1 MKSDNLTEKLSRIEV
16 PEIEIQS
23 HKAELRAALLSSRY
37 FQKHSFSDV
46 LRKCLIFTM
55 PGLAVIAIL
64 GITVVSPKLSQAKVL
79 NIAKNNPDIRK
90 LMAEENMEL
99 GDLKI
104 INGRAFV
111 VLNSK
116 IKENDDKENQSVNFQ
131 TTSISHLLRTEGA
144 IVEVNIGKKEVVRIN
159 SINVSKFPPLN
170 DKEKAS
176 AIQIINTGTSIES
189 FVPKNAQ
196 IQEVASSLPKNIKLE
211 QHNDEVEAIAEK
223 ENERRANVRYSFED
237 EEWIVGVNLDTQ
249 KVEDVRYFHRDKDD
263 NDDAR
268 DGDRDDR
275 QDD

>member
-196 IQEVASSLPKNIKLE
+196 IQEVASSLPKNIKLV

>member
-16 PEIEIQS
+16 PEIDIQS

-196 IQEVASSLPKNIKLE
+196 IQEVASSLPKNIKLV